1 MEGPSET
8 LGDEFPCVKESFKV
22 PHMDLKD
29 FCNDYFTSLNVPTTF
44 LYVSFYYDNFIK
56 TVCITMSY
64 FVFFCVLSCGHIVMV
79 GRIRANE

>member
-44 LYVSFYYDNFIK
+44 LYVSFYYDNFINLCPIK
-56 TVCITMSY
+56 KDENNNYTLDLNM
-64 FVFFCVLSCGHIVMV
+64 G
-79 GRIRANE
+79 

>member
-44 LYVSFYYDNFIK
+44 LYVSFNYDNFINMCPIK
-56 TVCITMSY
+56 KDENKKGAGY
-64 FVFFCVLSCGHIVMV
+64 Y
-79 GRIRANE
+79 